1 MTVPPFHP
9 HCRGDVC
16 PHMDD
21 NAGKRIAR
29 DVDDEVYYVPSD
41 MSFTDWKKAFVD
53 GESKDRLTK
62 AVAGSIMSTMK
73 VQDVTKEYF
82 RYAVPGE
89 GTLTYD
95 AGYKTGIH
103 QNEIKMAEWLRDTF
117 GGDIHVL
124 NEREY
129 TSVSPDYQWNGKLW
143 ELKGPSTATST
154 DNAVKKA
161 LKQIHDNP
169 GGIILDY
176 GEHEITAK
184 IFSVIQRR
192 VERSN
197 LPDVDVMFLQNG
209 KLIRILKYK
218 NEGR

>member
-1 MTVPPFHP
+1 MALFELEQDYENAEQEKKRTFKDFAAADIDAVFFNGDEHAEP
-9 HCRGDVC
+9 HNVDGKDVLVILE
-16 PHMDD
+16 
-21 NAGKRIAR
+21 KR
-29 DVDDEVYYVPSD
+29 DV
-41 MSFTDWKKAFVD
+41 
-53 GESKDRLTK
+53 
-62 AVAGSIMSTMK
+62 
-73 VQDVTKEYF
+73 
-82 RYAVPGE
+82 
-89 GTLTYD
+89 
-95 AGYKTGIH
+95 
-103 QNEIKMAEWLRDTF
+103 RD
-117 GGDIHVL
+117 H
-124 NEREY
+124 
-129 TSVSPDYQWNGKLW
+129 SA
-143 ELKGPSTATST
+143 ATST